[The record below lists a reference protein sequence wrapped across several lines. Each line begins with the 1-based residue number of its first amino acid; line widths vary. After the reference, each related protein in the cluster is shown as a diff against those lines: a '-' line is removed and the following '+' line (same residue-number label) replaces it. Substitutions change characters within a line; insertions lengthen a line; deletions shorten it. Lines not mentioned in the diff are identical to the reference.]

1 MKKVSD
7 IHAIKIIFFIT
18 ACYVGLWSIRIPT
31 IKDQLF
37 TDYIGI
43 GLIMLSFAIGS
54 ILAMIFANLLILK
67 TSTKTILT
75 FTLIAEGC
83 LWLPVPFIED
93 LWLFMIFSFIFG
105 MSYGAFEIACNV
117 YASNLEIRE
126 KKSMMSGFHA
136 FWSMG
141 VLIGALITGVL
152 LEWNYSFISNILIYI
167 LVLLPLSLY
176 FVLCLENQTDHNI
189 EEGSKKNIFFIWPT
203 IIFLLAIISMAN
215 ALTEGSV
222 DAWGALYM
230 RDFVKGSGYE
240 VSVATISF
248 NIFMVLG
255 RLSGDWLRDKIG
267 VFCLIILLFLSTIF
281 SLIILINFN
290 MFLNYSWIEEFLQV
304 TIDTIP
310 RFQFLTPNLLLAA
323 IAFSFLGFG
332 ASSIVPIA
340 YSIVGKIKGI
350 DSGVG
355 ITIIS
360 IAVYGTFIGAPASL
374 GFIANNYG
382 INNIFVP
389 MLIIFMI
396 LIIPISFYRKKFL
409 I

>member
-31 IKDQLF
+31 IKDQLQ
-37 TDYIGI
+37 TDYLGV
-43 GLIMLSFAIGS
+43 GYIMLSFAIGS
-54 ILAMIFANLLILK
+54 IVAMIFANALILK
-67 TSTKTILT
+67 TSTKSILT

-83 LWLPVPFIED
+83 LWLPVPFIQE
-93 LWLFMIFSFIFG
+93 LWMFMVFSFIFG

-117 YASNLEIRE
+117 YCSNLELRE

-136 FWSMG
+136 FWSLG
-141 VLIGALITGVL
+141 VLFGSLITSFL
-152 LEWNYSFISNILIYI
+152 LEWNYSFVFNILLYVII
-167 LVLLPLSLY
+167 LIPLSLY
-176 FVLCLENQTDHNI
+176 FVLCLESQVEKKSKESN
-189 EEGSKKNIFFIWPT
+189 KKNIFFIWPLL
-203 IIFLLAIISMAN
+203 IFLLALISMAN

-230 RDFVKGSGYE
+230 RDFIKVDGFYIGL
-240 VSVATISF
+240 AALTF

-255 RLSGDWLRDKIG
+255 RLTGDWVRDKIG
-267 VFCLIILLFLSTIF
+267 VFALIVSLFLSTMI
-281 SLIILINFN
+281 SLIILFNFN
-290 MFLNYSWIEEFLQV
+290 SIFTAIVGFS
-304 TIDTIP
+304 
-310 RFQFLTPNLLLAA
+310 LLG
-323 IAFSFLGFG
+323 IG

-340 YSIVGKIKGI
+340 YSLAGKIDGI

-374 GFIANNYG
+374 GYIANNYG
-382 INNIFVP
+382 INNIFIP
-389 MLIIFMI
+389 MFIVFII
-396 LIIPISFYRKKFL
+396 LIIPIIIYRKKFS

>member
-31 IKDQLF
+31 IKDQLQ
-37 TDYIGI
+37 TDYQGV
-43 GLIMLSFAIGS
+43 GYIMLSFAIGS
-54 ILAMIFANLLILK
+54 IVAMIFANALILK
-67 TSTKTILT
+67 TSTKSILT
-75 FTLIAEGC
+75 FTLIAEGF
-83 LWLPVPFIED
+83 LWLPVPFIQE
-93 LWLFMIFSFIFG
+93 LWIFMVFSFIFG

-117 YASNLEIRE
+117 YASNLEARE

-136 FWSMG
+136 FWSLG
-141 VLIGALITGVL
+141 VLFGSLITSFL
-152 LEWNYSFISNILIYI
+152 LEWNYSFISNILLYVII
-167 LVLLPLSLY
+167 LLPLSLY
-176 FVLCLENQTDHNI
+176 FVLCLESQVEKKSSDSN
-189 EEGSKKNIFFIWPT
+189 KKNIFFIWPLL
-203 IIFLLAIISMAN
+203 IFLLAIIAMAN

-230 RDFVKGSGYE
+230 RDYIKADGFYIGL
-240 VSVATISF
+240 ATLTF

-255 RLSGDWLRDKIG
+255 RLSGDWVRDKIG
-267 VFCLIILLFLSTIF
+267 VFALIVFLFFSTII
-281 SLIILINFN
+281 SLIILTSLNS
-290 MFLNYSWIEEFLQV
+290 MF
-304 TIDTIP
+304 
-310 RFQFLTPNLLLAA
+310 AA
-323 IAFSFLGFG
+323 IVGFSLLGIG

-340 YSIVGKIKGI
+340 YSLAGKIDGI

-374 GFIANNYG
+374 GYIANNYG
-382 INNIFVP
+382 INNIFIP
-389 MLIIFMI
+389 MLIVFII
-396 LIIPISFYRKKFL
+396 LIIPIGIYKKNFS

>member
-1 MKKVSD
+1 MKKISD
-7 IHAIKIIFFIT
+7 IHAIKIILFIT

-31 IKDQLF
+31 IKDQLL
-37 TDYIGI
+37 TDYIGV
-43 GLIMLSFAIGS
+43 GYIMLTFATGS
-54 ILAMIFANLLILK
+54 IVAMIFSNSLILK
-67 TSTKTILT
+67 TSTKKILT

-83 LWLPVPFIED
+83 LWLPVPFISE
-93 LWLFMIFSFIFG
+93 LWVFMIFSFIFG

-117 YASNLEIRE
+117 YASNVEIRE

-136 FWSMG
+136 FWSLG
-141 VLIGALITGVL
+141 VLVGSVITSL
-152 LEWNYSFISNILIYI
+152 MLEWNYSFIFNILLYVII
-167 LVLLPLSLY
+167 LLPLSLY
-176 FVLCLENQTDHNI
+176 FVSCLEIQTSVKTDDSN
-189 EEGSKKNIFFIWPT
+189 KKNIFFIWP
-203 IIFLLAIISMAN
+203 ILIFLLAFISMAN

-230 RDFVKGSGYE
+230 RDFIQVEGFKIGL
-240 VSVATISF
+240 ATLCF

-267 VFCLIILLFLSTIF
+267 VFLLILTLFLSTIISLLILTNYNNIFVSIIGF
-281 SLIILINFN
+281 SL
-290 MFLNYSWIEEFLQV
+290 
-304 TIDTIP
+304 
-310 RFQFLTPNLLLAA
+310 
-323 IAFSFLGFG
+323 LGIG

-340 YSIVGKIKGI
+340 YSLAGKIKGI

-360 IAVYGTFIGAPASL
+360 IAVYATFIGAPASL

-382 INNIFVP
+382 INNIFIP
-389 MLIIFMI
+389 MLVVFVFLLM
-396 LIIPISFYRKKFL
+396 PITYFRKNFS

>member
-1 MKKVSD
+1 MKKISD

-31 IKDQLF
+31 IKDQLL
-37 TDYIGI
+37 TDYIGV
-43 GLIMLSFAIGS
+43 GYIMLTFAIGS
-54 ILAMIFANLLILK
+54 IVAMIFSNSLILK
-67 TSTKTILT
+67 TSTKKILT

-83 LWLPVPFIED
+83 LWLPVPFISE
-93 LWLFMIFSFIFG
+93 LWVFMIFSFIFG

-117 YASNLEIRE
+117 YASNVEVRE

-136 FWSMG
+136 FWSLG
-141 VLIGALITGVL
+141 VLVGSVITSLI
-152 LEWNYSFISNILIYI
+152 LEWNYSFIFNILLFVII
-167 LVLLPLSLY
+167 LLPLSLY
-176 FVLCLENQTDHNI
+176 FVSCLEVQSSEKTDESN
-189 EEGSKKNIFFIWPT
+189 KKNIFFIWP
-203 IIFLLAIISMAN
+203 ILIFLLAFISMAN

-230 RDFVKGSGYE
+230 RDFIQVDGFKIGL
-240 VSVATISF
+240 ATLCF

-255 RLSGDWLRDKIG
+255 RLSGDWIRDRIG
-267 VFCLIILLFLSTIF
+267 VFLLILILFISTII
-281 SLIILINFN
+281 SLIILT
-290 MFLNYSWIEEFLQV
+290 NYNNIFVSIIGFS
-304 TIDTIP
+304 
-310 RFQFLTPNLLLAA
+310 LL
-323 IAFSFLGFG
+323 GVG

-340 YSIVGKIKGI
+340 YSLAGKIKGI

-382 INNIFVP
+382 INNIFIP
-389 MLIIFMI
+389 MLFVFVF
-396 LIIPISFYRKKFL
+396 LLIPITYFRKNFS

>member
-1 MKKVSD
+1 MKKISD

-31 IKDQLF
+31 IKDQLL
-37 TDYIGI
+37 TDYIGV
-43 GLIMLSFAIGS
+43 GYIMLTFAIGS
-54 ILAMIFANLLILK
+54 IVAMIFSNSLILK
-67 TSTKTILT
+67 TSTKKILT

-83 LWLPVPFIED
+83 LWLPVPFISE
-93 LWLFMIFSFIFG
+93 LWVFMIFSFIFG

-117 YASNLEIRE
+117 YASNVEVRE

-136 FWSMG
+136 FWSLG
-141 VLIGALITGVL
+141 VLVGSVITSLI
-152 LEWNYSFISNILIYI
+152 LEWNYSFIFNILLYVI
-167 LVLLPLSLY
+167 VLLPLSLY
-176 FVLCLENQTDHNI
+176 FVSCLEVQSTEKTDESN
-189 EEGSKKNIFFIWPT
+189 KKNIFFIWP
-203 IIFLLAIISMAN
+203 ILIFLLAFISMAN

-230 RDFVKGSGYE
+230 RDFIQVDGFKIGL
-240 VSVATISF
+240 ATLCF

-255 RLSGDWLRDKIG
+255 RLSGDWIRDRIG
-267 VFCLIILLFLSTIF
+267 VFLLILILFVSTIV
-281 SLIILINFN
+281 SLIILT
-290 MFLNYSWIEEFLQV
+290 NYNNIFVSIIGFS
-304 TIDTIP
+304 
-310 RFQFLTPNLLLAA
+310 LL
-323 IAFSFLGFG
+323 GVG

-340 YSIVGKIKGI
+340 YSLAGKIKGI

-382 INNIFVP
+382 INNIFIP
-389 MLIIFMI
+389 MLFVFVF
-396 LIIPISFYRKKFL
+396 LLIPITYFRKNFS

>member
-1 MKKVSD
+1 MKKISD

-31 IKDQLF
+31 IKDQLL
-37 TDYIGI
+37 TDYIGV
-43 GLIMLSFAIGS
+43 GYIMLTFAIGS
-54 ILAMIFANLLILK
+54 IFAMIFSNSLILK
-67 TSTKTILT
+67 TSTKKILT

-83 LWLPVPFIED
+83 LWLPVPFITE
-93 LWLFMIFSFIFG
+93 LWVFMIFSFIFG
-105 MSYGAFEIACNV
+105 MSYGAFEIAYNV
-117 YASNLEIRE
+117 YASNVEVRE

-136 FWSMG
+136 FWSLG
-141 VLIGALITGVL
+141 VLVGSVITSLI
-152 LEWNYSFISNILIYI
+152 LEWNYSFIFNILLYVI
-167 LVLLPLSLY
+167 VLLPLSLY
-176 FVLCLENQTDHNI
+176 FVSCLEVQSTEKTDESN
-189 EEGSKKNIFFIWPT
+189 KKNIFFIWP
-203 IIFLLAIISMAN
+203 ILIFLLAFISMAN

-230 RDFVKGSGYE
+230 RDFIQVDGFKIGL
-240 VSVATISF
+240 ATLCF

-255 RLSGDWLRDKIG
+255 RLSGDWIRDRIG
-267 VFCLIILLFLSTIF
+267 VFLLILILFISTIV
-281 SLIILINFN
+281 SLIILT
-290 MFLNYSWIEEFLQV
+290 NYNNIFVSIIGFS
-304 TIDTIP
+304 
-310 RFQFLTPNLLLAA
+310 LL
-323 IAFSFLGFG
+323 GVG

-340 YSIVGKIKGI
+340 YSLAGKIKGI

-382 INNIFVP
+382 INNIFIP
-389 MLIIFMI
+389 MLFVFVF
-396 LIIPISFYRKKFL
+396 LLIPITYFRKNFS

>member
-1 MKKVSD
+1 MKKISD
-7 IHAIKIIFFIT
+7 IHAIKIILFIT

-31 IKDQLF
+31 IKDQLL
-37 TDYIGI
+37 TDYIGV
-43 GLIMLSFAIGS
+43 GYIMLTFATGS
-54 ILAMIFANLLILK
+54 IVAMIFSNSLILK
-67 TSTKTILT
+67 TSTKKILT

-83 LWLPVPFIED
+83 LWLPVPFINE
-93 LWLFMIFSFIFG
+93 LWVFMIFSFIFG

-117 YASNLEIRE
+117 YASNVEVRE

-136 FWSMG
+136 FWSLG
-141 VLIGALITGVL
+141 VLVGSVITSL
-152 LEWNYSFISNILIYI
+152 MLEWNYSFIFNILLYVII
-167 LVLLPLSLY
+167 LLPLSLY
-176 FVLCLENQTDHNI
+176 FVSCLEIQTTEKTDDSN
-189 EEGSKKNIFFIWPT
+189 KKNIFFIWP
-203 IIFLLAIISMAN
+203 ILIFLLVFISMAN
-215 ALTEGSV
+215 AITEGSV

-230 RDFVKGSGYE
+230 RDFIQVDGFKIGL
-240 VSVATISF
+240 ATLCF

-267 VFCLIILLFLSTIF
+267 VFLLILILFLSTIISLLILTNYNNIFVSIIGF
-281 SLIILINFN
+281 SL
-290 MFLNYSWIEEFLQV
+290 
-304 TIDTIP
+304 
-310 RFQFLTPNLLLAA
+310 
-323 IAFSFLGFG
+323 LGIG

-340 YSIVGKIKGI
+340 YSLAGKIKGI

-382 INNIFVP
+382 INNIFIP
-389 MLIIFMI
+389 MLFVFVFLLM
-396 LIIPISFYRKKFL
+396 PITYFRKNFS

>member
-1 MKKVSD
+1 MKKISD

-31 IKDQLF
+31 IKDQLL
-37 TDYIGI
+37 TDYIGV
-43 GLIMLSFAIGS
+43 GYIMLTFAIGS
-54 ILAMIFANLLILK
+54 IVAMIFSNSLILK
-67 TSTKTILT
+67 TSTKKILT

-83 LWLPVPFIED
+83 LWLPVPFISE
-93 LWLFMIFSFIFG
+93 LWVFMIFSFIFG

-117 YASNLEIRE
+117 YASNVEVRE

-136 FWSMG
+136 FWSLG
-141 VLIGALITGVL
+141 VLVGSVITSLI
-152 LEWNYSFISNILIYI
+152 LEWNYSFIFNILLYVII
-167 LVLLPLSLY
+167 LLPLSLY
-176 FVLCLENQTDHNI
+176 FVSCLEVQSTEKTDESN
-189 EEGSKKNIFFIWPT
+189 KKNIFFIWP
-203 IIFLLAIISMAN
+203 ILIFLLAFISMAN

-230 RDFVKGSGYE
+230 RDFIQVDGFKIGL
-240 VSVATISF
+240 ATLCF

-255 RLSGDWLRDKIG
+255 RLSGDWIRDRIG
-267 VFCLIILLFLSTIF
+267 VFLLILILFVSTIV
-281 SLIILINFN
+281 SLIILT
-290 MFLNYSWIEEFLQV
+290 NYNNIFVSIIGFS
-304 TIDTIP
+304 
-310 RFQFLTPNLLLAA
+310 LL
-323 IAFSFLGFG
+323 GVG

-340 YSIVGKIKGI
+340 YSLAGKIKGI

-382 INNIFVP
+382 INNIFIP
-389 MLIIFMI
+389 MLFVFVF
-396 LIIPISFYRKKFL
+396 LLIPITYFRKNFS

>member
-1 MKKVSD
+1 MKKISD
-7 IHAIKIIFFIT
+7 IHAIKIILFIT

-31 IKDQLF
+31 IKDQLL
-37 TDYIGI
+37 TDYIGV
-43 GLIMLSFAIGS
+43 GYIMLTFATGS
-54 ILAMIFANLLILK
+54 IVAMIFSNSLILK
-67 TSTKTILT
+67 TSTKKILT

-83 LWLPVPFIED
+83 LWLPVPFISE
-93 LWLFMIFSFIFG
+93 LWVFMIFSFIFG

-117 YASNLEIRE
+117 YASNVEIRE

-136 FWSMG
+136 FWSLG
-141 VLIGALITGVL
+141 VLVGSVITSL
-152 LEWNYSFISNILIYI
+152 MLEWNYSFIFNILLYVII
-167 LVLLPLSLY
+167 LLPLSLF
-176 FVLCLENQTDHNI
+176 FVSCLEIQTTEKTDESN
-189 EEGSKKNIFFIWPT
+189 KKNIFFIWP
-203 IIFLLAIISMAN
+203 ILIFLLVFISMAN
-215 ALTEGSV
+215 AITEGSV

-230 RDFVKGSGYE
+230 RDFIQVDGFKIGL
-240 VSVATISF
+240 ATLCF

-267 VFCLIILLFLSTIF
+267 VFLLILILFLSTIISLLILTNYNNIFVSIIGF
-281 SLIILINFN
+281 SL
-290 MFLNYSWIEEFLQV
+290 
-304 TIDTIP
+304 
-310 RFQFLTPNLLLAA
+310 
-323 IAFSFLGFG
+323 LGIG

-340 YSIVGKIKGI
+340 YSLAGKIKGI

-382 INNIFVP
+382 INNIFIP
-389 MLIIFMI
+389 MLFLFVFLLM
-396 LIIPISFYRKKFL
+396 PITFFRKNFS

>member
-1 MKKVSD
+1 MKKISD
-7 IHAIKIIFFIT
+7 IHAIKIILFIT

-31 IKDQLF
+31 IKDQLL
-37 TDYIGI
+37 TDYIGV
-43 GLIMLSFAIGS
+43 GYIMLTFATGS
-54 ILAMIFANLLILK
+54 IVAMIFSNSLILK
-67 TSTKTILT
+67 TSTKKILT

-83 LWLPVPFIED
+83 LWLPVPFISE
-93 LWLFMIFSFIFG
+93 LWVFMIFSFIFG

-117 YASNLEIRE
+117 YASNVEIRE

-136 FWSMG
+136 FWSLG
-141 VLIGALITGVL
+141 VLVGSVITSL
-152 LEWNYSFISNILIYI
+152 MLEWNYSFIFNILLYVII
-167 LVLLPLSLY
+167 LLPLSLF
-176 FVLCLENQTDHNI
+176 FVSCLEIQTTEKTDESN
-189 EEGSKKNIFFIWPT
+189 KKNIFFIWP
-203 IIFLLAIISMAN
+203 ILIFLLVFISMAN
-215 ALTEGSV
+215 AITEGSV

-230 RDFVKGSGYE
+230 RDFIQVDGFKIGL
-240 VSVATISF
+240 ATLCF

-267 VFCLIILLFLSTIF
+267 VFLLILILFLSTIISLLILTNYNNIFVSIIGF
-281 SLIILINFN
+281 SL
-290 MFLNYSWIEEFLQV
+290 
-304 TIDTIP
+304 
-310 RFQFLTPNLLLAA
+310 
-323 IAFSFLGFG
+323 LGIG

-340 YSIVGKIKGI
+340 YSLAGKIKGI

-382 INNIFVP
+382 INNIFIP
-389 MLIIFMI
+389 MLFVFVFLLM
-396 LIIPISFYRKKFL
+396 PITFFRKNFS

>member
-1 MKKVSD
+1 MKKISD
-7 IHAIKIIFFIT
+7 IHAIKIILFIT

-31 IKDQLF
+31 IKDQLL
-37 TDYIGI
+37 TDYVGV
-43 GLIMLSFAIGS
+43 GYIMLTFATGS
-54 ILAMIFANLLILK
+54 IIAMIFSNSLILK
-67 TSTKTILT
+67 TSTKKILT

-83 LWLPVPFIED
+83 LWLPVPFISE
-93 LWLFMIFSFIFG
+93 LWVFMIFSFIFG

-117 YASNLEIRE
+117 YASNVEVRE

-136 FWSMG
+136 FWSLG
-141 VLIGALITGVL
+141 VLVGSVITSLI
-152 LEWNYSFISNILIYI
+152 LEWNYSFIFNILLYVII
-167 LVLLPLSLY
+167 LLPLSLY
-176 FVLCLENQTDHNI
+176 FVSCLEIQTTEKTDDSN
-189 EEGSKKNIFFIWPT
+189 KKNIFFIWP
-203 IIFLLAIISMAN
+203 ILIFLLVFISMAN
-215 ALTEGSV
+215 AITEGSV

-230 RDFVKGSGYE
+230 RDFIQVDGFKIGL
-240 VSVATISF
+240 ATLCF

-267 VFCLIILLFLSTIF
+267 VFLLILVLFLSTIISLLILTNYNNIFVSIIGF
-281 SLIILINFN
+281 SL
-290 MFLNYSWIEEFLQV
+290 
-304 TIDTIP
+304 
-310 RFQFLTPNLLLAA
+310 
-323 IAFSFLGFG
+323 LGIG

-340 YSIVGKIKGI
+340 YSLAGKIKGI

-382 INNIFVP
+382 INNIFIP
-389 MLIIFMI
+389 MLFVFIF
-396 LIIPISFYRKKFL
+396 LLFPITYFRKNFS

>member
-1 MKKVSD
+1 MKKISD

-31 IKDQLF
+31 IKDQLL
-37 TDYIGI
+37 TDYIGV
-43 GLIMLSFAIGS
+43 GYIMLTFAIGS
-54 ILAMIFANLLILK
+54 IVAMIFSNSLILK
-67 TSTKTILT
+67 TSTKKILT

-83 LWLPVPFIED
+83 LWLPVPFITE
-93 LWLFMIFSFIFG
+93 LWVFMIFSFIFG
-105 MSYGAFEIACNV
+105 MSYGAFEIAYNV
-117 YASNLEIRE
+117 YASNVEARE

-136 FWSMG
+136 FWSLG
-141 VLIGALITGVL
+141 VLVGSVITSLI
-152 LEWNYSFISNILIYI
+152 LEWNYSFIFNILLFVII
-167 LVLLPLSLY
+167 LLPLSLY
-176 FVLCLENQTDHNI
+176 FVSCLEVQSSEKTDESN
-189 EEGSKKNIFFIWPT
+189 KKNIFFIWP
-203 IIFLLAIISMAN
+203 ILIFLLAFISMAN

-230 RDFVKGSGYE
+230 RDFIQVDGFKIGF
-240 VSVATISF
+240 ATLCF

-255 RLSGDWLRDKIG
+255 RLSGDWIRDRIG
-267 VFCLIILLFLSTIF
+267 VFLLILILFISTIV
-281 SLIILINFN
+281 SLIILT
-290 MFLNYSWIEEFLQV
+290 NYNNIFVSIIGFS
-304 TIDTIP
+304 
-310 RFQFLTPNLLLAA
+310 LL
-323 IAFSFLGFG
+323 GVG

-340 YSIVGKIKGI
+340 YSLAGKIKGI

-382 INNIFVP
+382 INNIFIP
-389 MLIIFMI
+389 MLFVFVF
-396 LIIPISFYRKKFL
+396 LLIPITYFRKNFS

>member
-1 MKKVSD
+1 MKKISD
-7 IHAIKIIFFIT
+7 IHAIKIILFIT

-31 IKDQLF
+31 IKDQLL
-37 TDYIGI
+37 TDYIGV
-43 GLIMLSFAIGS
+43 GYIMLTFATGS
-54 ILAMIFANLLILK
+54 IVAMIFSNSLILK
-67 TSTKTILT
+67 TSTKKILT

-83 LWLPVPFIED
+83 LWLPVPFISE
-93 LWLFMIFSFIFG
+93 LWVFMIFSFIFG

-117 YASNLEIRE
+117 YASNVEIRE

-136 FWSMG
+136 FWSLG
-141 VLIGALITGVL
+141 VLVGSVITSLI
-152 LEWNYSFISNILIYI
+152 LEWNYSFIFNILLYVI
-167 LVLLPLSLY
+167 VLLPLSLY
-176 FVLCLENQTDHNI
+176 FVSCLEIQTTEKTDDSN
-189 EEGSKKNIFFIWPT
+189 KKNIFFIWP
-203 IIFLLAIISMAN
+203 ILIFLLVFISMAN
-215 ALTEGSV
+215 AITEGSV

-230 RDFVKGSGYE
+230 RDFIQVDGFKIGL
-240 VSVATISF
+240 ATLCF

-267 VFCLIILLFLSTIF
+267 VFLLILILFLSTIISLLILTNYNSIFVSIIGF
-281 SLIILINFN
+281 SL
-290 MFLNYSWIEEFLQV
+290 
-304 TIDTIP
+304 
-310 RFQFLTPNLLLAA
+310 
-323 IAFSFLGFG
+323 LGIG

-340 YSIVGKIKGI
+340 YSLAGKIKGI

-382 INNIFVP
+382 INNIFIP
-389 MLIIFMI
+389 MLFAFVF
-396 LIIPISFYRKKFL
+396 LLIPITYFRKNFL